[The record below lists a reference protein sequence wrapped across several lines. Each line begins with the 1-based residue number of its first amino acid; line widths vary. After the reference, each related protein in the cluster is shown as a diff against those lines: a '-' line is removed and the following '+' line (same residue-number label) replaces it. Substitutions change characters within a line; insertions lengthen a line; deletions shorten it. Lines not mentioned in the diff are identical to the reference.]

1 MTEPPAFGRRSLVGT
16 LLVYCALVVIVVA
29 VSRIAACRE
38 RDRPSSS
45 APR

>member
-16 LLVYCALVVIVVA
+16 LLVYCALVASVVA

-38 RDRPSSS
+38 RGRPSSS